1 MILCRVSRP
10 KELPLWPLAE
20 PYVNLSTHATPIKVR
35 CQVIEEFFE
44 HHLPAH
50 IKSII
55 NFATIKP
62 EKDSL

>member
-1 MILCRVSRP
+1 MSDKIIKNDHDHFFKSMMLTP
-10 KELPLWPLAE
+10 K
-20 PYVNLSTHATPIKVR
+20 VIK
-35 CQVIEEFFE
+35 EFFE